1 MSLFVFT
8 GGMFCGKTTKLL
20 QEVGKFSDLS
30 EKNKAL
36 IINNSIDIR
45 NQEHIVSS
53 HSSLYKGLNGKINV
67 ISVSS
72 LSDVNVDEYSVIGID
87 EANFFDDLV
96 PVVKKWLTMKKNII
110 CVGLD
115 GDYKMERFGNIS
127 ELLPLSDSFIKL
139 TAICS
144 DCLVEI
150 LNTGENIT
158 PFNMTPAPFTAK
170 IKKNDQLIDIGGNDK
185 YAPVCRKHHRLP

>member
-45 NQEHIVSS
+45 NQQHIVSS
-53 HSSLYKGLNGKINV
+53 HSSLYKGLNDKIEV
-67 ISVSS
+67 ISVLL
-72 LSDVNVDEYSVIGID
+72 LSNVNVDKYSVIGID

-96 PVVKKWLTMKKNII
+96 PVVQKWLTMKKNII

-115 GDYKMERFGNIS
+115 GDYKMEKFGHIS
-127 ELLPLSDSFIKL
+127 ELLPISDSFIKL

-144 DCLVEI
+144 ECLSEI
-150 LNTGENIT
+150 LNKGENIT
-158 PFNMTPAPFTAK
+158 PFNMTPAPFTVK

-185 YAPVCRKHHRLP
+185 YAPVCRKHHRLL